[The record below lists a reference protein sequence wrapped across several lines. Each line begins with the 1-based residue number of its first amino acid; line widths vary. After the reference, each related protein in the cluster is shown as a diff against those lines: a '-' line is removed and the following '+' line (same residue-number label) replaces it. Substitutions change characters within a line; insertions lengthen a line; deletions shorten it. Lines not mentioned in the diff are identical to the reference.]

1 MSLSIL
7 SRVDGEGLRK
17 TLRAAF
23 RVPGSNVDASD
34 PPIRRALRRIASV
47 RQTAQSVASVVE
59 DVVFDLRYGIETR
72 TVVPVESVFGVVGAN
87 AQASRSY
94 VPTRGR
100 HLDRIFAALEL
111 PAGLGFV
118 DIGSGKG
125 LVLLKASRLP
135 FARIIG
141 VEFGENLVRTA
152 RDNVD
157 RYRARTSR
165 GAQIELVHAD
175 ASAWPVADDIH
186 VIYLYNPFEEHILR
200 QVMARVHESA
210 AAAPRPMWIIINHPQ
225 VEALITDA
233 DHFQQSGRVR
243 YGSANFV
250 VYQNVLARRLAP
262 FPLGS
267 DETSRRQASPV
278 R

>member
-1 MSLSIL
+1 MSPSIL
-7 SRVDGEGLRK
+7 SRVIGERLRK
-17 TLRAAF
+17 TLRAAL
-23 RVPGSNVDASD
+23 RVPGSNVTASD
-34 PPIRRALRRIASV
+34 PPLRRALRRVASA
-47 RQTAQSVASVVE
+47 RETAQSVASVVE
-59 DVVFDLRYGIETR
+59 DVAFDLRYGVETR
-72 TVVPVESVFGVVGAN
+72 TVVPVEAVLGVVGAN
-87 AQASRSY
+87 AQSSRSY

-100 HLDRIFAALEL
+100 HLDRIFPALGL

-125 LVLLKASRLP
+125 LVLLKASQRS

-141 VEFGENLVRTA
+141 VEFGENLVEVA
-152 RDNVD
+152 RNNVD
-157 RYRARTSR
+157 RYRARAGR
-165 GAQIELVHAD
+165 GAEIELVHAD

-186 VIYLYNPFEEHILR
+186 VIYLYNPFEEHILS
-200 QVMARVHESA
+200 QVMARVHASA

-233 DHFQQSGRVR
+233 GHFQQSGRVR

-250 VYQNVLARRLAP
+250 VYQNALARRLAP
-262 FPLGS
+262 LRLSPDGK
-267 DETSRRQASPV
+267 SRRASSS